1 MTEFHVEVVR
11 IGPVIRHPNA
21 DTLSMTTIHGGYPV
35 CFRTG
40 EFNEGDL
47 AVYLP
52 VDSVAPDK
60 PEWEFLGAGLRN
72 HRIRAKRLR
81 GIFSMG
87 MLTAAPEGS
96 VEGQDVA
103 ELLGFTRY
111 EDVVAEQNQYKGAS
125 TTDGLQVPAPNLL
138 VMPSMYDIEGFRK
151 YGKTIFNDPAED
163 VVVTEKIH
171 GQNFRAVFHDGKLHV
186 GSRTR
191 WLTTDPETNTW
202 AKVAARYGL
211 AEKLSRV
218 PGLIFYG
225 ESYGNNSDM
234 PYGVERHKTGDA
246 LAVFDLFDSNT
257 GEWKPFDSMELISA
271 ALGLPVAPTLF
282 RGAFG
287 EVADSLEALAEG
299 KTTIG
304 SDHVREGWV
313 VKPAKERRDDR
324 IGRAILKM
332 HGQGFLLRKG
342 A

>member
-11 IGPVIRHPNA
+11 IGQVEKHPNA
-21 DTLSMTTIHGGYPV
+21 DALSITRIHGGYPV

-52 VDSVAPDK
+52 VDSVAPNK

-96 VEGQDVA
+96 TEGQDVA

-125 TTDGLQVPAPNLL
+125 TTDGLQAPAPDL
-138 VMPSMYDIEGFRK
+138 VMMPSMYDIEGFRK
-151 YGKTIFNDPAED
+151 YGKTVFNDPAED

-171 GQNFRAVFHDGKLHV
+171 GQNFRAVFSGGKLHV

-202 AKVAARYGL
+202 AKVASRYGL
-211 AEKLSRV
+211 EEKLARM

-246 LAVFDLFDSNT
+246 LAIFDVFNSNT
-257 GEWKPFDSMELISA
+257 GEWKSFREVVLAASA
-271 ALGLPVAPTLF
+271 LNLPIAPTLYH
-282 RGAFG
+282 GPFG
-287 EVADSLEALAEG
+287 KVVDSLSALAEG
-299 KTTIG
+299 KTTLG
-304 SDHVREGWV
+304 ADHVREGWV
-313 VKPAKERRDDR
+313 IKPAKERRDDR
-324 IGRAILKM
+324 IGRVILKM
-332 HGQGFLLRKG
+332 HGEGFLTRKG